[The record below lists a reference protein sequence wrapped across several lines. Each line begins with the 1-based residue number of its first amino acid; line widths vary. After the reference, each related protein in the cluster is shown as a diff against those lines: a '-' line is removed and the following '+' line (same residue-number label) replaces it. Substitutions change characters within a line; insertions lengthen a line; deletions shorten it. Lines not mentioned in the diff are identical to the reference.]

1 MYCTNCGKQI
11 EDTTIQCPYCN
22 AVVTEEQK
30 ATQICNEDNVWRTIS
45 CCFPSIGLILY
56 VIWKIKKPALAK
68 KIKDSALIG
77 MGALFTAPM
86 ILCFLYSFILIVAI
100 IVLIITA
107 VFDLL

>member
-56 VIWKIKKPALAK
+56 VIWKIKKPALAQ
-68 KIKDSALIG
+68 KIKDSAL
-77 MGALFTAPM
+77 M
-86 ILCFLYSFILIVAI
+86 CFLYSFILIVAI